1 MRKIILATVGSMG
14 DLHPLIA
21 IARALKER
29 GFRPV
34 LAVPEDHVAKSIAA
48 GIEAVAVLPSFATLC
63 SRTGLGER
71 ETARRLIG
79 NQRMILEQV
88 ILPDLA
94 SCTGRLEALA
104 ADAEAII
111 ASGFFLAAPIVAE
124 KLRLPLV
131 SVVLQPMAML
141 SPLDPPNTPDFWM
154 MKRPPI
160 GALGAQWNRAMF
172 GIGRAVMDLLYG
184 RHIDLVRREHGLPS
198 AGGRR
203 MFEASGAVLSLGCYS
218 PLFAP
223 LPDDAPASTALVGFP
238 MFDGASDGG
247 ESLDPA
253 LEAFLAAGPAPLI
266 FTLGTFAVM
275 APNNFYETA
284 AALARQLGVRAVL
297 LTGSGVS
304 GQVEEGVFACAYAPH
319 SRLFPRAAAIIHHGG
334 AGTTGQ
340 ALRAGKSQL
349 VVPHMGD
356 QYDHAY
362 RIQRLG
368 VGRRISPRR
377 FTLER
382 VAPLI
387 ADLLGDDL
395 MQARAADLGA
405 RIAVERGAM
414 VAAAV
419 IERTLDARRGAAPD
433 VQMEDAPAML
443 RSA

>member
-21 IARALKER
+21 IARALKAR

-34 LAVPEDHVAKSIAA
+34 LAVPEDHVAKSVAA

-63 SRTGLGER
+63 SRMGLDEA

-79 NQRMILEQV
+79 DQRKILEQV

-94 SCTGRLEALA
+94 SCTARLEALA

-111 ASGFFLAAPIVAE
+111 ASSFFLAAPIVAE
-124 KLRLPLV
+124 KLGLPLV

-160 GALGAQWNRAMF
+160 GRLGAQWNRAMF
-172 GIGRAVMDLLYG
+172 GLGRRLMDLLYG
-184 RHIDLVRREHGLPS
+184 RQIDRVRRAHGLAP
-198 AGGRR
+198 AGGAR

-218 PLFAP
+218 PLLAP
-223 LPDDAPASTALVGFP
+223 LPDDAAANAVLVGFP
-238 MFDGASDGG
+238 MFDGAADGG

-253 LEAFLAAGPAPLI
+253 LEAFLADGPAPLI
-266 FTLGTFAVM
+266 FTLGTFAVK
-275 APNNFYETA
+275 APTRFYETA
-284 AALARQLGVRAVL
+284 AAIARRLGMRAVL
-297 LTGSGVS
+297 LTGNGAA
-304 GQVEEGVFACAYAPH
+304 GQVADGVFACAYAPH
-319 SRLFPRAAAIIHHGG
+319 SRLFPRAAAIVHHGG

-340 ALRAGKSQL
+340 ALRVGKPQL

-356 QYDHAY
+356 QYDHAF
-362 RIQRLG
+362 RIERLG
-368 VGRRISPRR
+368 VGRRISPGR
-377 FTLER
+377 FTLDR
-382 VAPLI
+382 VAPLL
-387 ADLLGDDL
+387 ADMLSDAA
-395 MQARAADLGA
+395 MKKRAADLGA
-405 RIAVERGAM
+405 RIAMESGAM

-419 IERTLDARRGAAPD
+419 IERTLDGG
-433 VQMEDAPAML
+433 
-443 RSA
+443 RSAVPQPRPDAIPSMLLRA